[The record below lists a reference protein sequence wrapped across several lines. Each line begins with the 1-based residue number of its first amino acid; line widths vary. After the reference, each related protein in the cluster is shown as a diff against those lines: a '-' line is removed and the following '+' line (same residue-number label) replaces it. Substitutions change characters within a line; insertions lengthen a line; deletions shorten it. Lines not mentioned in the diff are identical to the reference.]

1 MSYRKA
7 LEKQGFQPSSDSF
20 PGAPDSDAPSAS
32 NPVADDGG
40 DSVPVPSFVSLD
52 LDLGDVVSRLVQVT
66 PLVDGDCQPC
76 SDGDS
81 SASSGTSIDV
91 DTGLET
97 VGLAI
102 APLGLCLP
110 DVSVLSLPALSGLLA
125 GGEYAGDHDATG
137 STGAD
142 GPSGCQGSTDGD
154 EASAG
159 AQADISINVSLNLGG
174 DTSADALVSGTP
186 LLGDADQSDGL
197 LGGAILAG
205 CGGAGSSPG
214 TSVGPEPILSIDGV
228 LEGLVPSTYP
238 LHVLDCSDCG
248 S

>member
-7 LEKQGFQPSSDSF
+7 LEKQGFQPSSDGF

-32 NPVADDGG
+32 TPVADDSS

-52 LDLGDVVSRLVQVT
+52 LDLGD
-66 PLVDGDCQPC
+66 CQPC
-76 SDGDS
+76 SESDS
-81 SASSGTSIDV
+81 SASSSTSIDV
-91 DTGLET
+91 DIGLDT
-97 VGLAI
+97 IGLAI

-142 GPSGCQGSTDGD
+142 GPSGCEGSADGD

-159 AQADISINVSLNLGG
+159 AQADISINVGLNLGG
-174 DTSADALVSGTP
+174 DTSADALSSLLSGTP

-214 TSVGPEPILSIDGV
+214 TSVDPEPLPIDRR
-228 LEGLVPSTYP
+228 S
-238 LHVLDCSDCG
+238 SG
-248 S
+248 SSRSFDRSLARS